1 MTQQSSRLD
10 IIIDSRQA
18 QRNGEQLRITLNNI
32 VNVGD
37 QAARSMDGAGTA
49 AKAAATAFAALGAGR
64 VVGEIIR
71 LTDAFKSMQGSLGL
85 VSSST
90 SVASDSFQQLLKMA
104 NNTGSS
110 LESTVSLFT
119 RLSNATR
126 GAGYTTEQLLGVTDA
141 INKAFVISGATMQEA
156 SNAAIQL
163 SQGLASGTLRGE
175 ELNSV
180 MEQGPRITRAL
191 AEYLGVTNGQIRQ
204 MASDGKIT
212 AEVVTNALLKSLSSL
227 NGELERMPR
236 RFEQA
241 STALKNNFLAAV
253 GQIDIDP
260 LISSVD
266 ALADSLAKPE
276 VISGI
281 QSIATGLGNVVAAG
295 GTGLKTVV
303 ANTDALMAITGAY
316 AVKVGVGLV
325 SSLALAAK
333 ARLADTAAS
342 HQQIIA
348 SRQGEVAAVA
358 EAVALQSIV
367 VASTEAGLAR
377 AIYARSEAMAATQS
391 ELANVRQLKSGLAL
405 ATQAEALSV
414 VQLQAAASQL
424 ASDRQLE
431 LSRMQAQINTT
442 GLAASHSRLAE
453 IRIAEAAITTQ
464 LAAAEVRLSTAQLAA
479 TESLAAAQARLAV
492 ARQAELATGAV
503 VGQQTVALNAARTEG
518 AAILAT
524 QAAAQNAL
532 NAAESRSAVARS
544 AGAAAMA
551 ALGGPMGLVTLGLAA
566 LAGGAIYLASSNDTA
581 TKSLIDQGL
590 ALDEQVEKFKRL
602 NAEQKQFQASG
613 WMRDQK
619 KEAEEAAKAL
629 DLYQAKAQTGLSI
642 TGATA
647 GASMR
652 QFQSLFD
659 EVKNGQ
665 RSLASLT
672 TWLSDNTKISAE
684 YKTQLIGL
692 ANTYATSN
700 EASQRY
706 GELLDRSK
714 SSANSASAAASDLA
728 KSLGAAGASVESN
741 AQAWSKYI
749 DQLTKARDLVGAN
762 AAAEAAYTAVKMGAS
777 VAQQAQAKAI
787 AAQTDLLNK
796 YQEAVKEN
804 NKAEQERLKVLLVA
818 SYTAMQAAED
828 SAAAQKKAL
837 NDTAKTAEESA
848 TRQVNAMQRI
858 IDKSINLAA
867 GRNLLLV
874 NQPEQNLSGYGLLTN
889 GGTAPAAPVAQRKT
903 PQQLAEEQMAQI
915 VAGTTPNKPAKTPK
929 GPSEKGA
936 LSAALSAFDALYK
949 KADPAAQ
956 AVRDLTEAQEKLQLA
971 LSKGKITQEQYG
983 VALGQASRDYAAVVA
998 KTGELSQAE
1007 QYRAQILKQLQ
1018 NQQDAANA
1026 AAAAVGMGSERAG
1039 REQERLKLEKDTN
1052 DRLLQLRTELANAQG
1067 AKQREA
1073 LQAQIDITNEMF
1085 PQQVAIMEAGWAQ
1098 VDAAQANWTN
1108 GITAGWDNYQ
1118 AKVADV
1124 AYQTETIMT
1133 DSLDTITSGFGGA
1146 FSKMALDGQSFGDVT
1161 RGVFENVVRGVL
1173 DGIGQMAAQ
1182 WLVYQGIQL
1191 VMGKATQ
1198 ASAAGQMAANASAT
1212 SLQAGLATFAS
1223 TAAIPIVGPLLAPG
1237 AMATALS
1244 ITGPLAGAVAAAAT
1258 AGVGFSQGGY
1268 TGPGGVNQPAGV
1280 VHKGEVVWSQADISR
1295 FGGVA
1300 AVEAMRRGDAMPAGF
1315 SASGPNGSAK
1325 SSGSS
1330 GTATPAQAS
1339 PQLNVQIANYG
1350 NDKVSARIDGDQLK
1364 VIIAAAEDHIV
1375 AGIATGQGKVS
1386 RSMSGTYG
1394 LQRRGR

>member
-18 QRNGEQLRITLNNI
+18 QRNGEQLRITLNNL
-32 VNVGD
+32 VVVGD
-37 QAARSMDGAGTA
+37 QASQSMSGAGTA
-49 AKAAATAFAALGAGR
+49 ARAAGAAFAALGASR

-71 LTDAFKSMQGSLGL
+71 LTDAFKSMQGSLAL
-85 VSSST
+85 VSSSN
-90 SVASDSFQQLLKMA
+90 SVASDSFQKLLTMA

-110 LESTVSLFT
+110 LESTVSLYA
-119 RLSNATR
+119 RLANATR

-204 MASDGKIT
+204 MAADGKIT
-212 AEVVTNALLKSLSSL
+212 AEVVTNALLKSLTSL
-227 NGELERMPR
+227 NSELDRMPR

-253 GQIDIDP
+253 GQIDINP

-281 QSIATGLGNVVAAG
+281 QAIATGLGNVVAVG
-295 GTGLKTVV
+295 GSGLKTVV

-316 AVKVGVGLV
+316 AVKVGVGLS
-325 SSLALAAK
+325 SSLALAVK
-333 ARLADTAAS
+333 ARLADTAAA

-377 AIYARSEAMAATQS
+377 AIYARSEAVAATQS

-431 LSRMQAQINTT
+431 VSRMQAQINTT

-479 TESLAAAQARLAV
+479 TESLTAAQARLAV

-518 AAILAT
+518 AAILAAQT
-524 QAAAQNAL
+524 AAQNAL
-532 NAAESRSAVARS
+532 NIAESRGAVARS

-590 ALDEQVEKFKRL
+590 ALDDQIEKFRSL

-629 DLYQAKAQTGLSI
+629 DLYQATAKTGLSI
-642 TGATA
+642 TGASA

-652 QFQSLFD
+652 QFQSMFD
-659 EVKNGQ
+659 EVRNGQ
-665 RSLASLT
+665 KPLADLT
-672 TWLSDNTKISAE
+672 TWLGDNTKLSAE

-692 ANTYATSN
+692 ANTYSTSN

-714 SSANSASAAASDLA
+714 SAANSASVAASGLA
-728 KSLGAAGASVESN
+728 KSQGAAGASVESN
-741 AQAWSKYI
+741 AQAWTKYI
-749 DQLTKARDLVGAN
+749 DQLTKTRDLVGAN
-762 AAAEAAYTAVKMGAS
+762 AAAEAAYTAIKMGANA
-777 VAQQAQAKAI
+777 AQQEQAKAI

-796 YQEAVKEN
+796 YQDAVKEN

-818 SYTAMQAAED
+818 SYAAMQAAED
-828 SAAAQKKAL
+828 TAAAQKKAL
-837 NDTAKTAEESA
+837 SDTAKAAEESSA
-848 TRQVNAMQRI
+848 RQVSAMQRI
-858 IDKSINLAA
+858 IDKSVNLAA

-874 NQPEQNLSGYGLLTN
+874 DQPKQSLSGYGLLTN
-889 GGTAPAAPVAQRKT
+889 GDTAPAAPVTPRKT

-915 VAGTTPNKPAKTPK
+915 VAGTTPNKPTKTPK
-929 GPSEKGA
+929 GPSEKGE

-949 KADPAAQ
+949 KADPAAE
-956 AVRDLTEAQEKLQLA
+956 AVRDLTEAQEKLQFA

-983 VALGQASRDYAAVVA
+983 VALGQASKDYAAVIA

-1007 QYRAQILKQLQ
+1007 QYRLQIQKQLQ
-1018 NQQDAANA
+1018 TQQEAANQA
-1026 AAAAVGMGSERAG
+1026 AAAIGQGSEEAQRAS
-1039 REQERLKLEKDTN
+1039 ERLKLESDHN
-1052 DRLLQLRTELANAQG
+1052 DRVLDLRTKLARASTDQQRKDLQDQINITEEL
-1067 AKQREA
+1067 
-1073 LQAQIDITNEMF
+1073 F
-1085 PQQVAIMEAGWAQ
+1085 PQQVAIMVDGWAK
-1098 VDAAQANWTN
+1098 VDKAQADWSN
-1108 GITAGWDNYQ
+1108 GARSAFQNYAEQ
-1118 AKVADV
+1118 SADV
-1124 AYQTETIMT
+1124 AGQSKSLFTNAFGNME
-1133 DSLDTITSGFGGA
+1133 DSLVQFAKTGKLSFKDLADGIIADLIRIQVRQAAVGIFSTLFSGFAGA
-1146 FSKMALDGQSFGDVT
+1146 G
-1161 RGVFENVVRGVL
+1161 
-1173 DGIGQMAAQ
+1173 
-1182 WLVYQGIQL
+1182 
-1191 VMGKATQ
+1191 
-1198 ASAAGQMAANASAT
+1198 ASAAGNGLAAGSAGAT
-1212 SLQAGLATFAS
+1212 SSSLGASSAGYTS
-1223 TAAIPIVGPLLAPG
+1223 TY
-1237 AMATALS
+1237 
-1244 ITGPLAGAVAAAAT
+1244 
-1258 AGVGFSQGGY
+1258 GFSDGGY
-1268 TGPGGVNQPAGV
+1268 TGDGGKHEPKGV
-1280 VHKGEVVWSQADISR
+1280 VHGGEFVVRKDVVSQPGTREFLEHMNASEKGYAN
-1295 FGGVA
+1295 GGYVGST
-1300 AVEAMRRGDAMPAGF
+1300 AV
-1315 SASGPNGSAK
+1315 
-1325 SSGSS
+1325 GSS
-1330 GTATPAQAS
+1330 VTQNGRAQAS
-1339 PQLNVQIANYG
+1339 QASLPPIIINLTVNGNPDQEQL
-1350 NDKVSARIDGDQLK
+1350 ARMEDSMTRASNRAYEIMLGDLKRNGPAMQL
-1364 VIIAAAEDHIV
+1364 I
-1375 AGIATGQGKVS
+1375 
-1386 RSMSGTYG
+1386 
-1394 LQRRGR
+1394 RRNR